1 MLTLDYVKKFLRIDH
16 SEEDGYISVL
26 LLLAKELCEN
36 YLRTSLP
43 TPVPEPVKQAQL
55 LVISHFYER
64 RDGTPLPEA
73 VYRLLDNYRKDQF

>member
-1 MLTLDYVKKFLRIDH
+1 MLTLDYVKEFLRIDH

-55 LVISHFYER
+55 LVISHFYEH

>member
-1 MLTLDYVKKFLRIDH
+1 MLTLDYVKEFLRIDH
-16 SEEDGYISVL
+16 NEEDGYISVL

>member
-1 MLTLDYVKKFLRIDH
+1 MLTLDEVKGFLRIDYN
-16 SEEDGYISVL
+16 EEDGYISVL

-55 LVISHFYER
+55 LVISHFYENR
-64 RDGTPLPEA
+64 SGSSVPDT
-73 VYRLLDNYRKDQF
+73 VYRLLDAYRKDQF

>member
-1 MLTLDYVKKFLRIDH
+1 MLTLDYVKEFLRIDH
-16 SEEDGYISVL
+16 NEEDGYISVL

-36 YLRTSLP
+36 YLMTSLP